1 MTFALRRVAAMSTRR
16 AIPRRLVEFG
26 HRQLVVDR
34 RVPAIPRANPHY
46 PVGHLSLAR
55 ATNGMRALN
64 LAVGGSAV
72 RAGSAFN
79 PVMEANMMKTRLLA
93 AAFVTGSI
101 VAALAQTGQ
110 SAPPGTTGTGVTAN
124 VSPET
129 HCIDP
134 ATGAP
139 RLRTGSGSTFFSP
152 ADVGNTGL
160 SRSSGPTSGGAG
172 MTVTSPGAPGS
183 AGVGT
188 VATGMGTPGSAGTG
202 ATATVHVAPDA
213 AGASSVSRTPAST
226 AATVNLNPC

>member
-1 MTFALRRVAAMSTRR
+1 
-16 AIPRRLVEFG
+16 
-26 HRQLVVDR
+26 
-34 RVPAIPRANPHY
+34 
-46 PVGHLSLAR
+46 
-55 ATNGMRALN
+55 
-64 LAVGGSAV
+64 
-72 RAGSAFN
+72 
-79 PVMEANMMKTRLLA
+79 MMMTRLLA
-93 AAFVTGSI
+93 AAFVTGSM